1 MTEIEVD
8 YKVRV
13 ALSELGWGWGR
24 CGLGHGFWAV
34 LLRGG
39 VSLSFPG
46 EEPVGGGAGS
56 SCWFLQ
62 VYLPPALQTPA

>member
-13 ALSELGWGWGR
+13 ALS
-24 CGLGHGFWAV
+24 GLGMGEVWLGSRVWAV

-39 VSLSFPG
+39 VSLSFPE